1 MLPICS
7 YSEYFD
13 GNKCVRCTD
22 VNFFPVKLLDGVC
35 SPCSDYSISETR
47 FVFICMYSDTSLG
60 FKDGAD
66 SKFELDVDEY
76 IAEPEDSEPE
86 DSLQE
91 EQPQVEQP

>member
-1 MLPICS
+1 
-7 YSEYFD
+7 
-13 GNKCVRCTD
+13 
-22 VNFFPVKLLDGVC
+22 
-35 SPCSDYSISETR
+35 
-47 FVFICMYSDTSLG
+47 MYSDTSLG